1 MNGAESLV
9 RTLLAGGVD
18 TCFANPGTSE
28 MHFVAAL
35 DRAPEMRC
43 VLCLFEGGATGAADG
58 WYRMRRDIAA
68 TLLHLGPGLANGLAN
83 LHNARK
89 AGSGVLNIVGDHTEW
104 HLAHDSPLRGDLDG
118 IARAVSHWTRV
129 STDAPSVAPDGA
141 EAIRAA
147 RSHNGRIATLILR
160 AHAAWED
167 AAGPA
172 PVASPPPLRRPD
184 PALVTAA
191 ARALAE
197 PGAALLIDGPAL
209 HGPLAETAGRI
220 AARTGCRLIAPY
232 LVSRIAR
239 GAGAPRIE
247 RLRYV
252 VEDNVAFLADTT
264 HLVLCGALRPVSF
277 FSYPGKPSLPE
288 PPGCPILDLCT
299 PEMDIAW
306 TLDALAAETG
316 ATATAPARMPLDLP
330 ALPTGPTTLDKVGA
344 ALAALLPDHAIV
356 VDEAITS
363 GRPLLAPT
371 ETARPADWLHVSG
384 GAIGFGLPCAT
395 GAALACPD
403 RKVVALMGDGSAM
416 YTLQSLWTMA
426 RENLNVLTIV
436 FANRGYQILR
446 AELANVGVEEYGRN
460 AARMFDVENPT
471 LDWVALARGHG
482 VEARRA
488 ADIDEFTAALR
499 HGLAAQGP
507 YLIELAC

>member
-1 MNGAESLV
+1 M
-9 RTLLAGGVD
+9 
-18 TCFANPGTSE
+18 
-28 MHFVAAL
+28 
-35 DRAPEMRC
+35 
-43 VLCLFEGGATGAADG
+43 
-58 WYRMRRDIAA
+58 
-68 TLLHLGPGLANGLAN
+68 
-83 LHNARK
+83 
-89 AGSGVLNIVGDHTEW
+89 
-104 HLAHDSPLRGDLDG
+104 
-118 IARAVSHWTRV
+118 
-129 STDAPSVAPDGA
+129 
-141 EAIRAA
+141 
-147 RSHNGRIATLILR
+147 
-160 AHAAWED
+160 
-167 AAGPA
+167 
-172 PVASPPPLRRPD
+172 
-184 PALVTAA
+184 
-191 ARALAE
+191 
-197 PGAALLIDGPAL
+197 
-209 HGPLAETAGRI
+209 
-220 AARTGCRLIAPY
+220 
-232 LVSRIAR
+232 
-239 GAGAPRIE
+239 
-247 RLRYV
+247 
-252 VEDNVAFLADTT
+252 
-264 HLVLCGALRPVSF
+264 SF

-344 ALAALLPDHAIV
+344 ALAALLPENAIV

-471 LDWVALARGHG
+471 SRLGGAGARPRRRGAPRRRHRRIHRRLAARARGAG
-482 VEARRA
+482 AVSDRTGLLRR
-488 ADIDEFTAALR
+488 TPV
-499 HGLAAQGP
+499 H
-507 YLIELAC
+507 